1 MNDLIIRRKR
11 VVRTGPCV
19 RAWRFVGRHILA
31 FFLIPLAVMLGLGG
45 LVQYAWRRVRGRT

>member
-11 VVRTGPCV
+11 VVHTGRCV
-19 RAWRFVGRHILA
+19 RAWRFVGRHVLA

-45 LVQYAWRRVRGRT
+45 LMQYAWRRVRGRT